1 MTRRRLLFLA
11 VAVLLLVASR
21 VPFLTHHGDWGIFD
35 LEHLWMITDPAAITR
50 ARAVNPEQG
59 LTLAQFDEPLFGVHF
74 HAGGRWVT
82 DSVRLIG
89 NVTDQH
95 TLLELKLLGLL
106 FSLVALSVYLATLMR
121 IWPEEPLRWGLATLI
136 TWLAPPTLLLW
147 MTLMPMGHYMESWL
161 FHALSLPAVALAA
174 SGRLGP
180 KSMVPIGVACGV
192 ACVYVFSNIIFAGLI
207 GATYLLFTT
216 DALRR
221 RVLTLSVAVL
231 AFAATWL
238 PFAGSRLP
246 TLWNRLLISGPR
258 QASAQADLGE
268 QVLQNLSFIASPE
281 LLLRGDGFCH
291 RGLLAVLE
299 PSAGSGADGLA
310 WIVVSAAF
318 LSVGYLG
325 WHVALLVR
333 PSTRRAMDLPARLLA
348 VNGLLLIAFV
358 SAYLLFLGGRGAEG
372 RHMQYV
378 SYLTLSYP
386 PLMYGV
392 SMGAAALVAK
402 RHRVLRALGAVPVTA
417 LVGVLALGWV
427 HTAQWASRDIDRPDV
442 QRTDYRKT
450 GELIPMVLGPELD
463 TAEAAAG
470 CLALFPENRAF
481 CEAKAWEIGMGQRG
495 TRDDVAELR
504 RFCMQAAPEDRDAC
518 GVAFG
523 WLRYHVLE
531 SEGAGAGPTAAQRA
545 CQSEPEDLRRGCLSG
560 AYRSNQADPYN
571 IPWWS
576 VMRTLDLCQA
586 RERTQPLW
594 AERACLEVTAW
605 AMTGMPLLPEPDGG
619 PVPEACAAWPDAW
632 TGLCQRLGTVRP
644 AREGER
650 SCEEEYVA
658 RFVPRLAERNSLVYQ
673 QCVFVDL
680 LPDHLD
686 LKRGWDSDDSIEWLS
701 GREAV
706 SDLPGSADLPSP
718 LSILPSC
725 VIGVARAL
733 EGVSC
738 SWSGS
743 PLRL

>member
-1 MTRRRLLFLA
+1 MTRRRLLFLG

-21 VPFLTHHGDWGIFD
+21 GPFLTHHGDWGIFD

-50 ARAVNPEQG
+50 ARAFDPSGEF
-59 LTLAQFDEPLFGVHF
+59 TLAKFDEPLFGVHF
-74 HAGGRWVT
+74 HAGGRWLT

-89 NVTDQH
+89 TVTGQH

-106 FSLVALSVYLATLMR
+106 LSLVALCAYLATLMR
-121 IWPEEPLRWGLATLI
+121 IWPEEPLRWGLATFI
-136 TWLAPPTLLLW
+136 TWLAPPTLLFW

-161 FHALSLPAVALAA
+161 FHALSLPAVVLAA
-174 SGRLGP
+174 SDRLGP
-180 KSMVPIGVACGV
+180 RIMVPIGVACGV
-192 ACVYVFSNIIFAGLI
+192 ACVYVFSNIIFAVLI
-207 GATYLLFTT
+207 GGTYLLFTT
-216 DALRR
+216 DPLRR
-221 RVLTLSVAVL
+221 RVQTLSVAVL
-231 AFAATWL
+231 AFTATWL

-246 TLWNRLLISGPR
+246 TLWNRLLISGPG
-258 QASAQADLGE
+258 QASAKADLAE
-268 QVLQNLSFIASPE
+268 QVVQNLSFMASPQ
-281 LLLRGDGFCH
+281 LLLRGDGFSH

-299 PSAGSGADGLA
+299 PSVGGADVLA
-310 WIVVSAAF
+310 WLVVVAAV

-333 PSTRRAMDLPARLLA
+333 PSTRRAMDLPARMLA
-348 VNGLLLIAFV
+348 VNGVLLIAFV
-358 SAYLLFLGGRGAEG
+358 SAYLLFLGGRGAQG

-386 PLMYGV
+386 PLLYGM
-392 SMGAAALVAK
+392 SMGAAALVAP
-402 RHRVLRALGAVPVTA
+402 RHRVLRALGALPVTG
-417 LVGVLALGWV
+417 LVGVLVLGWV
-427 HTAQWASRDIDRPDV
+427 HTTQWATRDIDRPDV
-442 QRTDYRKT
+442 QRTDYRKI
-450 GELIPMVLGPELD
+450 GDLIPMVLGAELEV
-463 TAEAAAG
+463 AEAVAG
-470 CLALFPENRAF
+470 CMALFPDNRAF
-481 CEAKAWEIGMGQRG
+481 CEAKAWEIAISHRG

-504 RFCMQAAPEDRDAC
+504 RFCMQAAPEDRQAC

-531 SEGAGAGPTAAQRA
+531 SGGGGAGPISAQRA
-545 CQSEPEDLRRGCLSG
+545 CKDEPEDLRRGCFSG
-560 AYRSNQADPYN
+560 AYRSNQGDPYN
-571 IPWWS
+571 TPWWS

-605 AMTGMPLLPEPDGG
+605 VMTGMPLLPEPDGG

-632 TGLCQRLGTVRP
+632 AGLCQRLGTVRP

-650 SCEEEYVA
+650 SCEEEYLA
-658 RFVPRLAERNSLVYQ
+658 RFVPTLAERNSLVYQ
-673 QCVFVDL
+673 QCVFFDL

-686 LKRGWDSDDSIEWLS
+686 LRRGWQRDGSIEWLS